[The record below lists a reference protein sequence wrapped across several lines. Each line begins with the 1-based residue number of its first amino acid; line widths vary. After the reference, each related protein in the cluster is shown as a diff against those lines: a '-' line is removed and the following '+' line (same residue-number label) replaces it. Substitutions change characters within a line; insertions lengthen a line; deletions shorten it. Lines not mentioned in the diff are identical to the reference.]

1 MAYRTDTPHPAETNG
16 ERLSVLRRRK
26 RWTQQRLAQES
37 GYSLAAIRGFEQGRR
52 SLDRGSVILALCR
65 ALDCHPTEIT
75 GQPYAPA
82 DGDRAGQEAAA
93 AVAAVRRALLRHGR
107 PTRPSDAEAA
117 AVDLPDLQRRVTE
130 ANSLRQSA
138 ALARS
143 ASVLPQLLRDVQVA
157 CDVLADDGRR
167 TAYGL
172 LTSVYECAMQYL
184 YKLGRVSDATLA
196 TERVLWSAERT
207 EDPLR
212 LIAARWYEAGE
223 FLGIGEHDDAADII
237 DSALTALG
245 RPGSPQEL
253 SLAGSFHLKAA
264 LNEARGGG
272 REAERHLQHAQR
284 LAETLGDPRRGLQRP
299 DKACLLAESRPCR
312 CCRWVC

>member
-107 PTRPSDAEAA
+107 PARPSDAEAA
-117 AVDLPDLQRRVTE
+117 AVTCRSCNGASPRPTRCASRLLWH
-130 ANSLRQSA
+130 A
-138 ALARS
+138 AL
-143 ASVLPQLLRDVQVA
+143 
-157 CDVLADDGRR
+157 
-167 TAYGL
+167 
-172 LTSVYECAMQYL
+172 
-184 YKLGRVSDATLA
+184 
-196 TERVLWSAERT
+196 
-207 EDPLR
+207 
-212 LIAARWYEAGE
+212 
-223 FLGIGEHDDAADII
+223 
-237 DSALTALG
+237 
-245 RPGSPQEL
+245 
-253 SLAGSFHLKAA
+253 
-264 LNEARGGG
+264 
-272 REAERHLQHAQR
+272 
-284 LAETLGDPRRGLQRP
+284 
-299 DKACLLAESRPCR
+299 R
-312 CCRWVC
+312 CCPSYFGTSRLPATCWPMTAGVRPTGC